1 MRFEVI
7 LYGEDG
13 RVISNYDIS
22 PAEYGKTIEEC
33 EKMMRDG
40 VIVKYEIQRV

>member
-7 LYGEDG
+7 LYGEGG

-22 PAEYGKTIEEC
+22 PAEYGETIEAC
-33 EKMMRDG
+33 EKMMQDG